1 MEDNKVPLSWS
12 WVGEGRGLLLEDS
25 SGGANYAV
33 GESRCRQWSW
43 GVSQQVVGCGR
54 FLHLQNK
61 LKLQVF
67 FIMLLVSKK
76 SLNSACTST
85 QLFCICHNK
94 TCTQLSMLHQGCTC
108 LRAGDNVML
117 HLLLF
122 MLIKKKEIYFQC
134 TNLLLLSVH
143 FSFITAII

>member
-67 FIMLLVSKK
+67 FIML
-76 SLNSACTST
+76 
-85 QLFCICHNK
+85 FI
-94 TCTQLSMLHQGCTC
+94 G
-108 LRAGDNVML
+108 
-117 HLLLF
+117 F
-122 MLIKKKEIYFQC
+122 KEIFELCMHFYIVILYLSQLDLHATLNAASRMYLLKSWGQC
-134 TNLLLLSVH
+134 NA
-143 FSFITAII
+143 SFVTFYVN